1 MKNHQRN
8 QNAVFENIHSVQQKA
23 VREGEGNTQR
33 RAGPTRRT
41 GGPAGGVRPHA
52 APVPAGPSRGRGDT
66 ARARWPLLRGAR
78 GPCLRPPA
86 SFPPVL
92 LFTPA
97 QWFSHQPCAFPPTRP
112 LLRHE
117 PGALR
122 RNAIPFGRYPESRAP
137 CHKTAPRF
145 RCPSQVAGVQVTHS
159 FCPAW
164 LQIRG
169 SQATSSVQ

>member
-66 ARARWPLLRGAR
+66 ARAVTAAPGDV
-78 GPCLRPPA
+78 GPVPA
-86 SFPPVL
+86 ASGLV
-92 LFTPA
+92 PA
-97 QWFSHQPCAFPPTRP
+97 CAVVYSRTQWFSHQPCAFPPTRP

-145 RCPSQVAGVQVTHS
+145 RCPS
-159 FCPAW
+159 
-164 LQIRG
+164 
-169 SQATSSVQ
+169 